1 MDTSKVLQKVLQ
13 EISVKKGVFKKV
25 TALPQR
31 PRSLATDALN
41 SEEIMHL
48 AKHIIKI
55 TLWPDISYKK
65 GWLKEIKT
73 SLGNLAFKLCKSSIR
88 KDDKRIIQEL
98 WYSHKDIM
106 AKLNDALDDAY
117 WKVIDEMKPL
127 IDKISFDPFGTGT
140 PLNFTEVGYS
150 LKQEITESGITLTL
164 WLKKEQI
171 V

>member
-1 MDTSKVLQKVLQ
+1 MDTSKVLQKILQ
-13 EISVKKGVFKKV
+13 EICLKKSLQKKV

-31 PRSLATDALN
+31 PRSLATDALK
-41 SEEIMHL
+41 SEEVTHL

-65 GWLKEIKT
+65 GWLKEIKA
-73 SLGNLAFKLCKSSIR
+73 SLGNLAFKLCKSSVR

-98 WYSHKDIM
+98 WYAPKDIM
-106 AKLNDALDDAY
+106 GKLNEVLDDAY
-117 WKVIDEMKPL
+117 WNVIDDMKPL
-127 IDKISFDPFGTGT
+127 LDEISFDPFGTGT
-140 PLNFTEVGYS
+140 PLDFSEVGYS

-164 WLKKEQI
+164 WLKKERI